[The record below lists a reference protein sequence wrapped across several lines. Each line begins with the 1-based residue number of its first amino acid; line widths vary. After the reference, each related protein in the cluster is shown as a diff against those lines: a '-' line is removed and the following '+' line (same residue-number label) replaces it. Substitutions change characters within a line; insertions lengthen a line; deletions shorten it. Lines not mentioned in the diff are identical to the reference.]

1 MADKLSQA
9 EIDAL
14 LASMQ
19 PQQAASDAPSRDY
32 QQFDFRRPS
41 KFAREHIRSI
51 EATHELFARRCAGL
65 LTQALR
71 AIVHVEPIAVDQI
84 TYEDYIRSMAN
95 PTVLGMLELAPLP
108 GTVVIELSTQMAL
121 TLVDRM
127 LGGPGRPVPLRR
139 PTDLELSLV
148 RTLLEHAATS
158 LHETFDSV
166 LEVTPSLGAI
176 ELNPHFVQAVAPSE
190 MVLLLTYQISM
201 AAGNRTDGLLTLC
214 YPFSTL
220 QPALDRVEAQGWDE
234 RSLRDDDA
242 ARAAGAQLL
251 RDHLPGVAVDV
262 VVQLQPSA
270 VPALDIAALR
280 PGDVLRLDH
289 RVGEPALAL
298 VDGEGVLEGQLGR
311 LGRRLALQ
319 VSGWRVDT

>member
-14 LASMQ
+14 LASMA
-19 PQQAASDAPSRDY
+19 PQQAPIAPTREY

-51 EATHELFARRCAGL
+51 EATHELFARRFAGL

-71 AIVHVEPIAVDQI
+71 AIVHVEPLAVDQI
-84 TYEDYIRSMAN
+84 TYEDYIRSMGN
-95 PTVLGMLELAPLP
+95 PTVLGIVELAPLP
-108 GTVVIELSTQMAL
+108 GTVVLELSTQMAL

-127 LGGPGRPVPLRR
+127 LGGPGRPVSLRR

-148 RTLLEHAATS
+148 RTLLDHAATS
-158 LHETFDSV
+158 LHETFDTV
-166 LEVTPSLGAI
+166 LQVRPTLGAI

-201 AAGNRTDGLLTLC
+201 TAGRRTDGLLTLC

-220 QPALDRVEAQGWDE
+220 QPALDRLEAQGWE
-234 RSLRDDDA
+234 GQQSTADA
-242 ARAAGAQLL
+242 PDHPAGAEHLL
-251 RDHLPGVAVDV
+251 DHLPGVLVDM

-270 VPALDIAALR
+270 VPALDIATLR

-289 RVGEPALAL
+289 RVGEAAVAL
-298 VDGEGVLEGQLGR
+298 VDGEAVLEGQLGR

-319 VSGWRVDT
+319 VSGWRVDV

>member
-14 LASMQ
+14 LASMA
-19 PQQAASDAPSRDY
+19 PQQAPVAAGREY
-32 QQFDFRRPS
+32 AQFDFRRPS

-51 EATHELFARRCAGL
+51 EATHELFARRFAGL

-71 AIVHVEPIAVDQI
+71 AIVHVEPLAVDQI
-84 TYEDYIRSMAN
+84 TYEDYIRSMGN

-108 GTVVIELSTQMAL
+108 GTVVLELSTQMAL

-127 LGGPGRPVPLRR
+127 LGGPGRPVALRR

-148 RTLLEHAATS
+148 RTLLDHAATS
-158 LHETFDSV
+158 LHETFDTV
-166 LEVTPSLGAI
+166 LQVTPSLGAI

-201 AAGNRTDGLLTLC
+201 TAGRRTDGLLTLC

-220 QPALDRVEAQGWDE
+220 QPALDRLEAQGWE
-234 RSLRDDDA
+234 GQPSTSETPEQP
-242 ARAAGAQLL
+242 AGAEFL
-251 RDHLPGVAVDV
+251 RDHLPGVAVEM

-270 VPALDIAALR
+270 VPALDVATLR

-289 RVGEPALAL
+289 RVGEPAIAL
-298 VDGEGVLEGQLGR
+298 VDGEQVLEGHLGR

-319 VSGWRVDT
+319 VSGWCVDV

>member
-14 LASMQ
+14 LASMH
-19 PQQAASDAPSRDY
+19 PQQAPTTTGRDC

-51 EATHELFARRCAGL
+51 EATHELFARRFAGL

-71 AIVHVEPIAVDQI
+71 AVVHVDPIAVDQI

-95 PTVLGMLELAPLP
+95 PTVLGLLELAPLP

-148 RTLLEHAATS
+148 RTLLDHAATS

-166 LEVTPSLGAI
+166 LEVSPSLGSI

-190 MVLLLTYQISM
+190 MVLLLTYQISL
-201 AAGNRTDGLLTLC
+201 AASHRTDGLLTLC

-220 QPALDRVEAQGWDE
+220 QPALDRVEAQGWDQP
-234 RSLRDDDA
+234 SIGNDPA
-242 ARAAGAQLL
+242 VQAVSTQLL
-251 RDHLPGVAVDV
+251 RDHLPGVAVEV

-270 VPALDIAALR
+270 VPALDLATLR
-280 PGDVLRLDH
+280 PGDVLRLEH
-289 RVGEPALAL
+289 RVGEPAIAL
-298 VDGEGVLEGQLGR
+298 VDGESVLEGQLGR

-319 VSGWRVDT
+319 VSNWRVDT

>member
-14 LASMQ
+14 LAAMQ
-19 PQQAASDAPSRDY
+19 PQQAPVTPGRDY

-51 EATHELFARRCAGL
+51 EATHELFARRFAGL

-71 AIVHVEPIAVDQI
+71 AIVHVEPLAVDQI

-95 PTVLGMLELAPLP
+95 PTVLGMLELSPLP
-108 GTVVIELSTQMAL
+108 GTVVVELSTQMAL
-121 TLVDRM
+121 TMVDRM

-148 RTLLEHAATS
+148 RSLIDHAATS

-166 LEVTPSLGAI
+166 LHVTPALGAI

-201 AAGNRTDGLLTLC
+201 AASRRTDGLLTLC

-220 QPALDRVEAQGWDE
+220 QPALDRVEAQGWTDQATE
-234 RSLRDDDA
+234 GDPSEK
-242 ARAAGAQLL
+242 AAGAQHL
-251 RDHLPGVAVDV
+251 RDQLPGLPVDV
-262 VVQLQPSA
+262 AVQLQPSN
-270 VPALDIAALR
+270 VPALDIALLR

-289 RVGEPALAL
+289 RVGEPAIAL
-298 VDGEGVLEGQLGR
+298 IDGEEVLEGQLGR

-319 VSGWRVDT
+319 VSGWRVDV

>member
-19 PQQAASDAPSRDY
+19 PTQVADTPGREH

-41 KFAREHIRSI
+41 KFARDHIRSI
-51 EATHELFARRCAGL
+51 EATHELFARRFAGL

-71 AIVHVEPIAVDQI
+71 AVVHVEPIAVDQI

-95 PTVLGMLELAPLP
+95 PTVLGLLDLAPLP

-121 TLVDRM
+121 TLVDRL

-148 RTLLEHAATS
+148 RTVLEHATTS

-166 LEVTPSLGAI
+166 LEVTPTLGAI

-201 AAGNRTDGLLTLC
+201 AAGQRTDGLLTLC

-220 QPALDRVEAQGWDE
+220 QPALDRVEAQAWDDPGE
-234 RSLRDDDA
+234 GDPA
-242 ARAAGAQLL
+242 ALAAGAQLV
-251 RDHLPGVAVDV
+251 RDHLPGVAVEV

-270 VPALDIAALR
+270 VPALDIATLR
-280 PGDVLRLDH
+280 PGDVLRLEH
-289 RVGEPALAL
+289 RVGDPAIGL
-298 VDGEGVLEGQLGR
+298 VDGEGVLEGHLGR

-319 VSGWRVDT
+319 VSGWRTDT

>member
-1 MADKLSQA
+1 
-9 EIDAL
+9 
-14 LASMQ
+14 MQ
-19 PQQAASDAPSRDY
+19 PTQVDDAPAREH

-41 KFAREHIRSI
+41 KFARDHIRSI
-51 EATHELFARRCAGL
+51 EATHELFARRFAGL

-71 AIVHVEPIAVDQI
+71 AVVHVEPIAVDQI

-95 PTVLGMLELAPLP
+95 PTVLGLLELSPLP

-148 RTLLEHAATS
+148 RTLLDHAATS
-158 LHETFDSV
+158 LDETFDTV
-166 LEVTPSLGAI
+166 LQVTPSLGGI

-201 AAGNRTDGLLTLC
+201 AAGQRTDGLLTLC

-220 QPALDRVEAQGWDE
+220 QPALDRVEAQAWDE
-234 RSLRDDDA
+234 RGQADPEALA
-242 ARAAGAQLL
+242 ATAQLV
-251 RDHLPGVAVDV
+251 RDHLPGVAVEV

-270 VPALDIAALR
+270 VPALDIATLR

-289 RVGEPALAL
+289 RIGEPAVAL
-298 VDGEGVLEGQLGR
+298 VDGEGVLEGHLGR
-311 LGRRLALQ
+311 IGRRLALQ